1 MKYFF
6 ISISVISV
14 TLAGSFNNAFG
25 SVFSQGGSSTG
36 AMLAN
41 TVEPLQE
48 TVVEVTPFSNIIEA
62 QQVNYQPGVDAETP
76 AYAFGNPAGC
86 PVSAPNPSPEEM
98 LARVQQ
104 DLGNEITLNDLREY
118 YIWNGPLGTML
129 NVTDDPFVYEFSIKM
144 YQYPLTYKADRLVS
158 TFLANGFSVW
168 LRKNVNG
175 MHLLAVP
182 MVPGVLESS
191 WGSYVTSYWQNDGI
205 PQDETIVPILKKL
218 PCHWVI
224 DQGYVSNETLQ
235 QMFDF
240 NWQIPDYLSAGR
252 QYLASNCQ
260 EANRISQEEIGFWD
274 ASSMCG
280 PLAWTIMKDANG
292 FPYRIGDWYANAS
305 IFTAANP
312 KWNGRPWLGFDPET
326 YDVFHTDT
334 PMPGYDFTNNYELH
348 TGDVLYSYSTLYQ
361 SPDERFDHIFM
372 VAGVDENNT
381 RISISNMIQ
390 NLPTY
395 DCFISEI
402 KLYTPGDLTNG
413 VINKEWNS
421 YENGRTGVMGF
432 DVFRWKWQT
441 YHLEGVA
448 RTYTVRTG
456 ETLETIAFDWKVS
469 PQSIADANQ
478 MSLTD
483 SLTPGQTITLPQPE
497 AGYK

>member
-1 MKYFF
+1 MKYLLIPIAIIGTTLFSS
-6 ISISVISV
+6 INTLQSISSKNISS
-14 TLAGSFNNAFG
+14 AGSMLEANMEKPYETAVDTP
-25 SVFSQGGSSTG
+25 SFSDP
-36 AMLAN
+36 
-41 TVEPLQE
+41 V
-48 TVVEVTPFSNIIEA
+48 EA
-62 QQVNYQPGVDAETP
+62 QQINFQLDVEAESS
-76 AYAFGNPAGC
+76 AYPFGNPAGC
-86 PVSAPNPSPEEM
+86 AVSAPNLSPDEM
-98 LARVQQ
+98 LAKVQQ
-104 DLGNEITLNDLREY
+104 DLGNSIALNDLREV

-129 NVTDDPFVYEFSIKM
+129 NVTNDPFVYEFRIKM
-144 YQYPLTYKADRLVS
+144 YNSPQTYQADQLVT
-158 TFLANGFSVW
+158 TFLTNGFTVW
-168 LRKNVNG
+168 LRKNANG
-175 MHLLAVP
+175 LHLLAVP

-191 WGSYVTSYWQNDGI
+191 WASYVTAYWQNGGY

-218 PCHWVI
+218 PCHWVV
-224 DQGYVSNETLQ
+224 DQGYVSNETVQ
-235 QMFDF
+235 EMFNFD
-240 NWQIPDYLSAGR
+240 WQIPDYLSAGR

-280 PLAWTIMKDANG
+280 PLAWTIIKDANG
-292 FPYRIGDWYANAS
+292 FPYRIGDWYADAS

-312 KWNGRPWLGFDPET
+312 KWNGRPWLGFNPET

-334 PMPGYDFTNNYELH
+334 PMPGYDFATNGDLH
-348 TGDVLYSYSTLYQ
+348 TGDILYSYSTLYQ

-372 VAGVDENNT
+372 VAGVDENNA

-441 YHLEGVA
+441 YHLEGVS
-448 RTYTVRTG
+448 REYTVRTG
-456 ETLETIAFDWKVS
+456 ETIETIAFDWKVS
-469 PQSIADANQ
+469 PQSLADANQ

-483 SLTPGQTITLPQPE
+483 SLLPGQTITLPQPE
-497 AGYK
+497 PGYK

>member
-6 ISISVISV
+6 ISISVIGA
-14 TLAGSFNNAFG
+14 TLAGSFNTVG
-25 SVFSQGGSSTG
+25 SVFSQDTSSAG
-36 AMLAN
+36 AMLTT
-41 TVEPLQE
+41 TVTPLQE
-48 TVVEVTPFSNIIEA
+48 PAVEMTSFSDLVGA
-62 QQVNYQPGVDAETP
+62 QEINFQPGVEEETP

-86 PVSAPNPSPEEM
+86 AVSAPNLSPEEM

-104 DLGNEITLNDLREY
+104 DLGNEIILNDLRQY

-129 NVTDDPFVYEFSIKM
+129 NVTDDPFVFEFRIKM
-144 YQYPLTYKADRLVS
+144 YNSPQTYQADQLVT
-158 TFLANGFSVW
+158 TFLTNGFTVW

-175 MHLLAVP
+175 LHLLAVP

-191 WGSYVTSYWQNDGI
+191 WASYVTAYWQNGVYL
-205 PQDETIVPILKKL
+205 QDETIVPILKKL

-224 DQGYVSNETLQ
+224 DQGYVSNESLQ

-334 PMPGYDFTNNYELH
+334 PMPGYDFANNHELH

-372 VAGVDENNT
+372 VAGVDENNA

-402 KLYTPGDLTNG
+402 KLYTPGDFTNG

-448 RTYTVRTG
+448 REYTVRTG

-469 PQSIADANQ
+469 PQSLADANQ
-478 MSLTD
+478 ISLTD
-483 SLTPGQTITLPQPE
+483 SLLPGQTITLPQPE

>member
-6 ISISVISV
+6 ISITVIGA
-14 TLAGSFNNAFG
+14 TLAGSFNMAG
-25 SVFSQGGSSTG
+25 SVLSQDTSSAG
-36 AMLAN
+36 AML
-41 TVEPLQE
+41 TTPVEPLQE
-48 TVVEVTPFSNIIEA
+48 TTGETTPFVDLVGVQEINF
-62 QQVNYQPGVDAETP
+62 QPGVEAENP

-86 PVSAPNPSPEEM
+86 AASAPNPSPEEM
-98 LARVQQ
+98 LAKVQQ
-104 DLGNEITLNDLREY
+104 DLGDSIVLNDLREF

-129 NVTDDPFVYEFSIKM
+129 NVTDDPFVYEFRIKM
-144 YQYPLTYKADRLVS
+144 YQSPQTYQADQLVT
-158 TFLANGFSVW
+158 TFLTNGFVVW
-168 LRKNVNG
+168 LRKNANG
-175 MHLLAVP
+175 LHLLAVP
-182 MVPGVLESS
+182 MTPGALESS
-191 WGSYVTSYWQNDGI
+191 WAGYITAYWQINGY

-224 DQGYVSNETLQ
+224 DQGYVGNETLQ

-280 PLAWTIMKDANG
+280 PLAWTIIKDANG
-292 FPYRIGDWYANAS
+292 FPYRIGDWYADAS

-334 PMPGYDFTNNYELH
+334 PMPGYDFAANGDLH
-348 TGDVLYSYSTLYQ
+348 TGDILYSYSTLYQ

-372 VAGVDENNT
+372 VAGVDENNA

-395 DCFISEI
+395 DCFIREI
-402 KLYTPGDLTNG
+402 TLYTPGDLANG

-432 DVFRWKWQT
+432 DIFRWKWQT
-441 YHLEGVA
+441 HHLEGQA
-448 RTYTVRTG
+448 REYTVRFG
-456 ETLETIAFDWKVS
+456 DTLETIAFDWKIP
-469 PQSIADANQ
+469 PQSIADANHIR
-478 MSLTD
+478 LTD
-483 SLTPGQTITLPQPE
+483 QLLPGQTITLPQPE
-497 AGYK
+497 PGYK